1 MTIEIK
7 INTDPNILRIFIIR
21 HGQTEHNVQKILQG
35 HLDIDMN
42 KTGHNQSQLVGE
54 ALKDMQ
60 FDGFSTSDLIRCQ
73 NTSKEILEHHQNIEV
88 RYTQNLRER
97 EMGAVQGMYLK
108 DALAKYGENF
118 RNMGESKEDFL
129 VRVDSE
135 WDRIVKL
142 SETKKYSNYGI
153 CTHGGVITAFINY
166 LYDIKK
172 YNLSSSLKPED
183 LKVPF
188 NTSVSVIDINKQ
200 DGRGIIQIFGNTD
213 HLGAQLEVK
222 EQLLR

>member
-73 NTSKEILEHHQNIEV
+73 NTSKEILEHHQNIESQV
-88 RYTQNLRER
+88 YSEFKR
-97 EMGAVQGMYLK
+97 K
-108 DALAKYGENF
+108 
-118 RNMGESKEDFL
+118 RNGSCS
-129 VRVDSE
+129 R
-135 WDRIVKL
+135 
-142 SETKKYSNYGI
+142 N
-153 CTHGGVITAFINY
+153 
-166 LYDIKK
+166 
-172 YNLSSSLKPED
+172 
-183 LKVPF
+183 
-188 NTSVSVIDINKQ
+188 VS
-200 DGRGIIQIFGNTD
+200 
-213 HLGAQLEVK
+213 
-222 EQLLR
+222 